1 MNYEAPLKDGT
12 TYQDFLENSASY
24 RHQINERFAQEV
36 LHSPISKEELK
47 IYGRSFVKELIPERS
62 DFVHEEDYDEIYQE
76 TLYSLVGEFF

>member
-12 TYQDFLENSASY
+12 TYQDYLEESASY

-36 LHSPISKEELK
+36 LYSPISEEELK
-47 IYGRSFVKELIPERS
+47 VYGRSFVKELIPDRS

-76 TLYSLVGEFF
+76 TLMSLTNQS